1 MSAKMGIAA
10 KDPEPGDGEAVM
22 DGDGAIALS
31 ARRIPIPGSISPAAQ
46 DFLRSQSAPRRQYP
60 APQDIA
66 GWRSLIDFYDRT
78 FAEIMA
84 PKLQAIGAKVERTT
98 INGVSVH
105 VGSPPLAPGQAEAW
119 VNLSF
124 HGGALVFSGGALVA
138 TDAAMGVHRTGC
150 RTFALDYRMPP
161 DHPFPAGLEDC
172 ITAYR
177 GLLERYAPARI
188 VVSGRSAGGNLA
200 AAMILRLRELALPLP
215 GAAILLTPEVDL
227 TESGDSFQTLRGI
240 DVVLKSGLPEANA
253 LYARGHD
260 LSDPAISPLFG
271 DFTKGFPPTLIQSG
285 TRDLFLSNS
294 VRMHRALRAAG
305 VEAELHV
312 WEAMPH
318 GDFGGFTPE
327 DKELWAELRSFLA
340 RHRAN
345 RS

>member
-1 MSAKMGIAA
+1 MSTKMGIAA
-10 KDPEPGDGEAVM
+10 EHPGPGEAEAVM
-22 DGDGAIALS
+22 DGDGTIALP

-60 APQDIA
+60 APADIPA
-66 GWRSLIDFYDRT
+66 WRSLIDSYDRT
-78 FAEIMA
+78 FGEIMA
-84 PKLQAIGAKVERTT
+84 PKLKAIGVPVERTT

-105 VGSPPLAPGQAEAW
+105 VGSPEPGQAETW
-119 VNLSF
+119 INLSF

-138 TDAAMGVHRTGC
+138 TDAAMGVYRTGC
-150 RTFALDYRMPP
+150 RSFAVDYRMPP
-161 DHPFPAGLEDC
+161 DHPFPAGLDDC
-172 ITAYR
+172 IAVYR
-177 GLLERYAPARI
+177 GLLERYPPARI

-200 AAMILRLRELALPLP
+200 AAMILRLPELALPLP

-227 TESGDSFQTLRGI
+227 TESGDSFETLRGI

-260 LSDPAISPLFG
+260 LGDPTISPLFG
-271 DFTKGFPPTLIQSG
+271 DFAKGFPPTLIQSG
-285 TRDLFLSNS
+285 TRDLFLSNA

-327 DKELWAELRSFLA
+327 DKEIWTELRAFLA
-340 RHRAN
+340 RHRAD